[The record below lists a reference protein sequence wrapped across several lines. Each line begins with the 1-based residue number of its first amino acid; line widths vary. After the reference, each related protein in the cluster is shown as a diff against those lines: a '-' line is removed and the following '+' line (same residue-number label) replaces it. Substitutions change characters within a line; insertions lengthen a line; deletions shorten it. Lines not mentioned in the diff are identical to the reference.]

1 MTATGEAAA
10 DNGGIA
16 IEVLRGNPTED
27 ELAALI
33 AVVGIAYQT
42 EIDGAVAEDEPARS
56 AWAISARGLREPL
69 RRELGWTAR

>member
-10 DNGGIA
+10 GDGGITV
-16 IEVLRGNPTED
+16 EVVRGNPTED

-42 EIDGAVAEDEPARS
+42 EVDGAVVQDAPARS
-56 AWAISARGLREPL
+56 AWAVSARGLREPL
-69 RRELGWTAR
+69 RRELGWTSR